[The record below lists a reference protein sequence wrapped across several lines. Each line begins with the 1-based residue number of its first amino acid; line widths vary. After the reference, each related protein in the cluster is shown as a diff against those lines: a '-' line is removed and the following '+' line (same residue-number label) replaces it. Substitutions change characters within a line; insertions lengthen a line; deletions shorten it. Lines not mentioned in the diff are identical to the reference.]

1 MGGRR
6 GTPMQSLDSYASQ
19 KLLDL
24 EARDLRRRLTP
35 SLRENAVEIVRN
47 GRRLVSFCC
56 NDYLNLSQHPAVKQ
70 AAIAAVETFGA
81 GAGASRLVTGDHP
94 LLGQLETRLAAFKQT
109 DDACVFGSGYLT
121 NLGVIPTLVGA
132 QDLILADILSHA
144 CILSGAKLSG
154 ARVEIFKHNDLA
166 HLETLLAAE
175 RAAHRHALIVTDG
188 VFSMDG
194 DLAPVSAL
202 AELAAR
208 FDAWLMIDDAHGIG
222 VVGGGRGSTFL
233 HGKRAEVPLQM
244 GTLSKAVG
252 SYGGYLCASRPVI
265 DLVRTR
271 ARPFIYSTG
280 LPPAAVGAS
289 IKALEI
295 IEHDAALV
303 AAPMQNARIFTSL
316 LNLPAPESCI
326 VPIMLGEAGRAL
338 EASKMLEDEGFL
350 VIAIRPPTV
359 PAGTARL
366 RFTFT
371 ARHKREDIE
380 RLAAAVRRK
389 VLNP

>member
-1 MGGRR
+1 
-6 GTPMQSLDSYASQ
+6 MQSLDHHASQ
-19 KLLDL
+19 KLDDL
-24 EARDLRRRLTP
+24 EARQLRRWLTP
-35 SLRENAVEIVRN
+35 SLRTSAIEMVRN
-47 GRRLVSFCC
+47 GRRLISFCC

-70 AAIAAVETFGA
+70 AAIEAVETYGA
-81 GAGASRLVTGDHP
+81 GAGASRLVTGNYP
-94 LLGQLETRLAAFKQT
+94 LLGELEARLAKFKNT

-132 QDLILADILSHA
+132 RDLILADALSHA

-154 ARVEIFKHNDLA
+154 ARVEVFRHNDLE
-166 HLETLLAAE
+166 HLEALLSQN
-175 RAAHRHALIVTDG
+175 RADHTHALILTDG

-202 AELAAR
+202 AALAAR
-208 FDAWLMIDDAHGIG
+208 HDAWLMTDDAHGIG
-222 VVGGGRGSTFL
+222 VVGGGRGSAYIN
-233 HGKRAEVPLQM
+233 GGASSVPLQM

-252 SYGGYLCASRPVI
+252 SYGGYLCASQAVI

-295 IEHDAALV
+295 IEQDKALV
-303 AAPMQNARIFTSL
+303 AAPVQNARIFAAL
-316 LNLPAPESCI
+316 LDLPAPESCI
-326 VPIMLGEAGRAL
+326 VPIMLGNAARAL
-338 EASKMLEDEGFL
+338 DASKMLEDEGFL

-359 PAGTARL
+359 PENTARL

-371 ARHKREDIE
+371 AGHSKADIE
-380 RLAAAVRRK
+380 RLAAVVRQR
-389 VLNP
+389 VLAA